1 MNITIRNIPEDVI
14 DKIRT
19 ISKMQRRSLNN
30 EILIVLERG
39 IEIEEKHYFNTKRNI
54 NKNIQI
60 DIWNRL
66 SGEWDDN
73 RETDEIINDIYTSR
87 TIGREFKL

>member
-39 IEIEEKHYFNTKRNI
+39 VEIEEKHYFNTKRNI

-73 RETDEIINDIYTSR
+73 RETNEIINDIYTSR
-87 TIGREFKL
+87 TIGREFEL